1 MPVLSVVIP
10 VFNEEKT
17 IAQVIA
23 AVAALPLDL
32 EIVVVDDCSRDG
44 TPQVLQELAPRS
56 PALRV
61 VRHERN
67 QGKTAAVRTGISHT
81 RGDVVIIQDADLEQD
96 PREVPEVVRP
106 ILEGKAQAVFGSRFL
121 RQTKTSEMSWGQ
133 WLGNR
138 SVTLF
143 SNLLTGYRLTDVETG
158 YKAIRGDIFRSMKL
172 TSSGFGMEVEIPA
185 RLAARGIDVTEVPV
199 SYNARDYQAGK
210 KIHVGDGLMALWYVF
225 KYNVIARMEGSANPV
240 HDRRAP

>member
-17 IAQVIA
+17 ISQVIA

-32 EIVVVDDCSRDG
+32 EIVVVDDCSSDG
-44 TPQVLQELAPRS
+44 TEQILRELES
-56 PALRV
+56 HTSTLRL
-61 VRHERN
+61 VRHPTN
-67 QGKTAAVRTGISHT
+67 QGKTAAVRTGIAQT
-81 RGDVVIIQDADLEQD
+81 KGEVVIIQDADLEQD
-96 PREVPEVVRP
+96 PREIPKILQP
-106 ILEGKAQAVFGSRFL
+106 ILDGKAETVFGSRFL
-121 RQTKTSEMSWGQ
+121 HQTKTGEMSWRQ

-138 SVTLF
+138 TVTLF
-143 SNLLTGYRLTDVETG
+143 SNLFTGYRLTDVETG
-158 YKAIRGDIFRSMKL
+158 YKAIRGDIFRSLRL

-185 RLAARGIDVTEVPV
+185 RLAARGITVLEVPV

-225 KYNVIARMEGSANPV
+225 KYNVIARGEKSANPA
-240 HDRRAP
+240 HHHGTR